1 MSKKKT
7 FWITLIVASVCIIL
21 LLSLF
26 IFILSTVNPRV
37 KMQGYVVS
45 YDGTVKEEISFSI
58 RTKQV
63 RGAQKGEKALELTF
77 DLPEDFPYRLDS
89 LTSISSPNGKVS
101 YYVFAGYC
109 TNVATGASSFM
120 YCAYDKDTSTLFI
133 DWNDGGTDY
142 FIATGS
148 SDKTTQE
155 IWAYFKS
162 FRESIP
168 KTK

>member
-1 MSKKKT
+1 MNKKKT
-7 FWITLIVASVCIIL
+7 YWITLIIASVCIIL
-21 LLSLF
+21 LLSLVV
-26 IFILSTVNPRV
+26 FILSVVNPRV
-37 KMQGYVVS
+37 KMQGYVVG
-45 YDGTVKEEISFSI
+45 YDGTVKDELSFSI

-63 RGAQKGEKALELTF
+63 RGSQEDEKSLELTF

-89 LTSISSPNGKVS
+89 LTSLNRSNNAS

-120 YCAYDKDTSTLFI
+120 YCAYDKDASMLYI

-142 FIATGS
+142 FIATGD

-155 IWAYFKS
+155 IRK
-162 FRESIP
+162 
-168 KTK
+168 